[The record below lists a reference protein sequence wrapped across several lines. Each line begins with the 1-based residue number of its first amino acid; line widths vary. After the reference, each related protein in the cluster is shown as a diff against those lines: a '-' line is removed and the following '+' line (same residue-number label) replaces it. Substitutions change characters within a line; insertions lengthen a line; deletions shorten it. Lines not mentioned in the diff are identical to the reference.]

1 MNRAISETLFYVNF
15 YFHIDMGD
23 IPSKSFMTFSLIQN
37 IICDHDKFTVCQKT
51 DPHCDT
57 MTTENG
63 RACLIE
69 ATCIMKDIVND
80 RPKLVNQ
87 KISYHVSN
95 E

>member
-37 IICDHDKFTVCQKT
+37 IICDHDKFIVCQKT
-51 DPHCDT
+51 DPQCDT
-57 MTTENG
+57 TTTENG

-69 ATCIMKDIVND
+69 AYCIIKDIVYD
-80 RPKLVNQ
+80 RLKLVNH
-87 KISYHVSN
+87 KINLSCSQ
-95 E
+95 